1 MNGGGREPETISYVF
16 WEEDG
21 AWIGYFEEFPDYWT
35 QGASREDLE
44 EHLRDLNKDLSSGEI
59 PNVRRVAHLQ
69 MR

>member
-1 MNGGGREPETISYVF
+1 MNGGVREPAAISYVF

-44 EHLRDLNKDLSSGEI
+44 EHLRDLNKDLSHR
-59 PNVRRVAHLQ
+59 VRSPTCGGWRTCK
-69 MR
+69 